1 MDSMVEMKLNYI
13 KSFFSDLEDETDP
26 RKIFEFLYRNVHEV
40 QPPTDLDQNNP
51 NINLNNP
58 NHNNNQNSPNIP
70 NYNSNPNNPQYNSFN
85 NANPNQKHLSN
96 QHASLNQQADLN
108 GAIQDQDKDQ
118 VYQPGEVYYK
128 PIEQV
133 LLLNA

>member
-1 MDSMVEMKLNYI
+1 MQ
-13 KSFFSDLEDETDP
+13 
-26 RKIFEFLYRNVHEV
+26 EV

-58 NHNNNQNSPNIP
+58 NIP
-70 NYNSNPNNPQYNSFN
+70 NYTSNPNNPQYNSFN
-85 NANPNQKHLSN
+85 NANPNQIHLSN

-108 GAIQDQDKDQ
+108 GAIQDQNKDQ

-133 LLLNA
+133 ILLGT